1 MMRQTQTHTQRFRL
15 VLVLVLGLLGLPLA
29 HANASWRLPMD
40 WGNALIAA
48 TDSHFTAPDGRR
60 VIAAPTVLVY
70 ADDGRLL
77 SAHGKPID
85 TLFAEALPLSDL
97 LGERG
102 IEVQEYSR
110 PKLLAQIAAL
120 TGNRPELDEGR
131 PTVVLLYPPMAKAFC
146 PPCATAAA
154 RMAERLQALQVE
166 AEVLEVEL
174 EYGS

>member
-1 MMRQTQTHTQRFRL
+1 MRQTHTLYARL
-15 VLVLVLGLLGLPLA
+15 VLVLLLGLLGLPLA
-29 HANASWRLPMD
+29 HAAEPWRVPMD

-48 TDSHFTAPDGRR
+48 TDSHSSISPDGRR
-60 VIAAPTVLVY
+60 AIAAPTVLVY
-70 ADDGRLL
+70 AGDGRLL
-77 SAHGKPID
+77 SAHGKPIQD
-85 TLFAEALPLSDL
+85 LFAEAPPLSDL

-102 IEVQEYSR
+102 IEVRDYSR
-110 PKLLAQIAAL
+110 PKLLAQIEAL

-154 RMAERLQALQVE
+154 RMAERLQAFEVE
-166 AEVLEVEL
+166 AETLEVEL